1 MLPSLNHAKL
11 KNWRKFIF
19 FFFLLFVFCFPF
31 FPGFRPQKKCKKTQK
46 KVDRKTVLP
55 YLKTMQNDF
64 ANMSA
69 ENENANLA
77 TVSFVETETER
88 DLTFE
93 HGFYH
98 KKIVLNYD
106 NTIVYVVFDTC
117 EGESFVESAIYDKSG
132 LSNEDIEWIDSEI
145 ECFSQDWADDYNK
158 GIKEENEEYYAL
170 VRKGIE

>member
-1 MLPSLNHAKL
+1 MLFA
-11 KNWRKFIF
+11 
-19 FFFLLFVFCFPF
+19 FCFPF
-31 FPGFRPQKKCKKTQK
+31 FPGFRPQKKRKK

-55 YLKTMQNDF
+55 YLKTMQNEL
-64 ANMSA
+64 SA
-69 ENENANLA
+69 ENEMSALAN
-77 TVSFVETETER
+77 VSFVETEIER
-88 DLTFE
+88 ETMFE

-145 ECFSQDWADDYNK
+145 ECFSQDWADNYNK

>member
-1 MLPSLNHAKL
+1 
-11 KNWRKFIF
+11 
-19 FFFLLFVFCFPF
+19 
-31 FPGFRPQKKCKKTQK
+31 
-46 KVDRKTVLP
+46 
-55 YLKTMQNDF
+55 MQNEL
-64 ANMSA
+64 SA
-69 ENENANLA
+69 ENEMSALAN
-77 TVSFVETETER
+77 VSFVETEIER
-88 DLTFE
+88 ETMFE

-117 EGESFVESAIYDKSG
+117 EGESFVKSAIYDKSG

-158 GIKEENEEYYAL
+158 GIIEENEEYSAL